1 MFVRN
6 HTQVAL
12 SHIHSAMNYRALARW
27 QAWLEPGDAA
37 VSIRVTA
44 FARELESEIRQRK
57 RYETVR

>member
-1 MFVRN
+1 
-6 HTQVAL
+6 
-12 SHIHSAMNYRALARW
+12 MNYRALARW

>member
-1 MFVRN
+1 
-6 HTQVAL
+6 
-12 SHIHSAMNYRALARW
+12 MNYRALARW

-44 FARELESEIRQRK
+44 SARELESEIRQRE